1 MSFVALDST
10 IVMILAGAHSAE
22 LRAKERADDLIA
34 YHREKHHHVAIP
46 AAALAE
52 CCHCDE
58 RIWNQLLVLDLNA
71 AAAMLANRLTP
82 PLKTAAKGRAT
93 RQSVKTDALI
103 LATAEI
109 RGASILYTTDDWF
122 ATVAASAK
130 LKIKVMGLPQPSHK
144 QQRLPNPEGGSI

>member
-34 YHREKHHHVAIP
+34 FHREKHQHVAIP

-58 RIWNQLLVLDLNA
+58 KVWNQLLVLDLNA

-82 PLKTAAKGRAT
+82 TMRAAAKERAT

-103 LATAEI
+103 LATAEV
-109 RGASILYTTDDWF
+109 RGASVLYTTDDWF
-122 ATVAASAK
+122 ESAATTAK
-130 LKIKVMGLPQPSHK
+130 LKVKVLGLPAASHK
-144 QQRLPNPEGGSI
+144 QQRLPNPGGGSI